1 MCFAQAVNTI
11 ERVKA
16 TRSFVALAAVLTL
29 AACAGGPAA
38 ATPAAPAAHPRPPA
52 SAAAA
57 APAGTPEPAVATKA
71 VSMSGDAYHPAVITV
86 KVGDA
91 VTWTQQDRD
100 PHDVLMTD
108 PAGLRSPILVKGET
122 YTHTFTAPGSYS
134 YICSVHPYMR
144 GKVIV
149 TA

>member
-1 MCFAQAVNTI
+1 M
-11 ERVKA
+11 
-16 TRSFVALAAVLTL
+16 AAVLTL

-38 ATPAAPAAHPRPPA
+38 AAPATRAADSRPPA

-57 APAGTPEPAVATKA
+57 APAGAPEPAVATNA
-71 VSMSGDAYHPAVITV
+71 VSISGDAYHPAVITLR
-86 KVGDA
+86 VGET

-100 PHDVLMTD
+100 PHDVLMTA
-108 PAGLRSPILVKGET
+108 PAGLRSPILLKGQT

-134 YICSVHPYMR
+134 YTCSVHPYMR

-149 TA
+149 TG